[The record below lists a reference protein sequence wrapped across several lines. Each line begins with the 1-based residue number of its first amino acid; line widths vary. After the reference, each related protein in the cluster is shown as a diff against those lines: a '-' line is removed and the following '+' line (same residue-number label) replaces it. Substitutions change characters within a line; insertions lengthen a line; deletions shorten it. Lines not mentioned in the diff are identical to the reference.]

1 MTEKISTGPARV
13 AHSTLVGGP
22 KGRKRQRPK
31 RHISGRVVNVR
42 FGLASAAVAAA
53 LAILVLVAV
62 IVEPP
67 AWIDLVGLVLIVP
80 LAVVGGYVGVWGVIR
95 YGLFTEGCGADV
107 VAAEL
112 RLGRLSRWAGI
123 LAQFAVV
130 VALAAAI
137 VLLVRV
143 IV

>member
-1 MTEKISTGPARV
+1 VDQTSSGPARV

-22 KGRKRQRPK
+22 KGRHRPRPK

-42 FGLASAAVAAA
+42 LGLVFSALAA
-53 LAILVLVAV
+53 LIAAGLLATVIAAPPSWTDLVLL
-62 IVEPP
+62 IV
-67 AWIDLVGLVLIVP
+67 LVP
-80 LAVVGGYVGVWGVIR
+80 LAVIGGYLGVWGVIR
-95 YGLFTEGCGADV
+95 YGLFTEGCGAAP

-112 RLGRLSRWAGI
+112 RLGRLARWAGI

-130 VALAAAI
+130 VGLAAAI

-143 IV
+143 IA